1 VVSAVA
7 DDRLLTYA
15 AAIAFQSLIALIPL
29 TLLGLGLLGAFGLE
43 STWTNSIAPAIEN
56 RVTAPVFQ
64 AIDFTAERVLS
75 HGTAGL
81 IAFAALLSVWYLA
94 AGTRAVMEALNQIHE
109 VDDRRLWWRRA
120 ILSAGLAVAAGTCM
134 VGSVL
139 VVVVAPRAVQ
149 NGFGHVLLG
158 LGRWLVAVLL
168 LALAVALLVRYA
180 PAEHPQPRWASVG
193 SALIVGGWVTA
204 TLVFRAIVSLLDFK
218 SPSGSLTGL
227 ITLNG
232 YLFTSALIFLLGV
245 EVDELL
251 RKGSTK
257 AAATRRRRR

>member
-1 VVSAVA
+1 VASAA
-7 DDRLLTYA
+7 AGDRLLTYA

-56 RVTAPVFQ
+56 RVTAPVFD
-64 AIDFTAERVLS
+64 AIDFTVRRVLN

-81 IAFAALLSVWYLA
+81 IAFAALLSLWYLS
-94 AGTRAVMEALNQIHE
+94 AGMRAVMEA
-109 VDDRRLWWRRA
+109 R
-120 ILSAGLAVAAGTCM
+120 
-134 VGSVL
+134 VL
-139 VVVVAPRAVQ
+139 VVVVAPRAVH
-149 NGFGHVLLG
+149 NGVGHVVLG
-158 LGRWLVAVLL
+158 LGRWLVALLL
-168 LALAVALLVRYA
+168 LALAVAPLVRYG

-193 SALIVGGWVTA
+193 SALIIGGWVAA
-204 TLVFRAIVSLLDFK
+204 TLIFRAIVSVLNFK

-232 YLFTSALIFLLGV
+232 YLFTSALIFLVGV